1 MFTRSVRNAEHWVHK
16 QSILRRFFS
25 FICIFHSRCGICDE
39 HWRTDAA
46 FSSRHVP
53 VNDHSILIHLRIWRA
68 TSWRCASSLTLR
80 HTARVPFVTHIFVLC
95 FEMNGVSQLI
105 KNLFPLQDRGFYI
118 LRRILVYKL
127 TVSSGHWL
135 LEDKLIMLLV
145 KPFVLI
151 STCISVLEK
160 LIFAKRFFR
169 ALWSDTTHI
178 FLWRCYPTR
187 VMASSFLRF
196 LDHTHRRTIVGRAPL
211 DEWSARRRDLYLT
224 THNTRNRQTSMP
236 PVGFEPTIS
245 AGEQPQNYV
254 LDRAATGF
262 DGLVIRVL

>member
-1 MFTRSVRNAEHWVHK
+1 
-16 QSILRRFFS
+16 
-25 FICIFHSRCGICDE
+25 
-39 HWRTDAA
+39 
-46 FSSRHVP
+46 
-53 VNDHSILIHLRIWRA
+53 
-68 TSWRCASSLTLR
+68 
-80 HTARVPFVTHIFVLC
+80 VPFVTHIFVLC

-169 ALWSDTTHI
+169 AL
-178 FLWRCYPTR
+178 
-187 VMASSFLRF
+187 
-196 LDHTHRRTIVGRAPL
+196 
-211 DEWSARRRDLYLT
+211 
-224 THNTRNRQTSMP
+224 
-236 PVGFEPTIS
+236 
-245 AGEQPQNYV
+245 
-254 LDRAATGF
+254 
-262 DGLVIRVL
+262 